1 MALRAGGAVMKSK
14 GSWNTDDVG
23 RPKWGKDTKPL
34 AEYEYKRADG
44 SYAYTV
50 DRGINPDGEK
60 VFRTWRLN
68 TKSFPDR
75 LDPEDKVERYYNLG
89 DEPAVLY
96 RLPELLAARQ
106 KKPNIT
112 VLVPEGEKDVESAR
126 ELGFVATCNPFGAL
140 KWKDEY

>member
-1 MALRAGGAVMKSK
+1 
-14 GSWNTDDVG
+14 
-23 RPKWGKDTKPL
+23 
-34 AEYEYKRADG
+34 
-44 SYAYTV
+44 
-50 DRGINPDGEK
+50 
-60 VFRTWRLN
+60 
-68 TKSFPDR
+68 
-75 LDPEDKVERYYNLG
+75 
-89 DEPAVLY
+89 VLY